1 MRSQKKVR
9 VMGRYVLIPRFPAYS
24 PLCCPQT
31 GLLTF
36 CCHNCQY
43 YYQINLAYTCSPT
56 FTLNFDTHQLLAVAC
71 FSCSEM
77 SRRDVIIFQFRQIW
91 NKSGPTFIANKS
103 RAEPVGRV
111 NGNISLSPVEGDQC
125 CEEIYFTNTRAKQ
138 FYCCTWKYPKLQE
151 K

>member
-1 MRSQKKVR
+1 MQKGIRSWKKVR

-24 PLCCPQT
+24 PLCCPRT

-36 CCHNCQY
+36 CCHYCRY
-43 YYQINLAYTCSPT
+43 CYQINFALYTCSPT
-56 FTLNFDTHQLLAVAC
+56 FTFNFDTHQLWAVAC

-77 SRRDVIIFQFRQIW
+77 SSRNVIIFQFRQIW

-111 NGNISLSPVEGDQC
+111 NGNISLSPVEGD
-125 CEEIYFTNTRAKQ
+125 
-138 FYCCTWKYPKLQE
+138 
-151 K
+151 